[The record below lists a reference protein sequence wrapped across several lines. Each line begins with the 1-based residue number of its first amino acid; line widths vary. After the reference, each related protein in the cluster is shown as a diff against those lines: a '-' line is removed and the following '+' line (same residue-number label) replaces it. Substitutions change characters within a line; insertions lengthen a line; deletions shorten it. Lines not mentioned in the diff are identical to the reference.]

1 MPFSRDVTDFQRKL
15 TPGSERQSLPQN
27 CALALRE
34 ALRLDARP
42 GASLE
47 IVLVTSSPCVEGE
60 KDEFS
65 SLARMIRD
73 RGASVTV
80 YANAEEKGDYLPLC
94 QSGGR
99 FVAIGKPPAEAG
111 QSDRAGK
118 SASDSGSRS
127 IFDVPESGAG
137 GMHLAGIY
145 SARTRHSIA
154 NVLRLGGSRES
165 EACVAEGLSWLAR
178 HQADDGHWADHNKCE
193 REQPCP
199 PSPMFNY
206 AAPVAE
212 TGLAV
217 LAFQAGGNYHFNGR
231 KYSVAVQ
238 RGLDWL
244 IGRQK
249 EDGCLFGTRATW
261 YEHGIA
267 TFALAEAS
275 PLPGRKA
282 ALRSRATSK
291 PPSAP

>member
-1 MPFSRDVTDFQRKL
+1 
-15 TPGSERQSLPQN
+15 
-27 CALALRE
+27 
-34 ALRLDARP
+34 
-42 GASLE
+42 
-47 IVLVTSSPCVEGE
+47 
-60 KDEFS
+60 
-65 SLARMIRD
+65 MIRD

-267 TFALAEAS
+267 TFALAEACRRCPGGRPRS
-275 PLPGRKA
+275 GVALP
-282 ALRSRATSK
+282 RSRPAHRNIHAA
-291 PPSAP
+291 PPIPAGRLALFAGQPGSRRYVGDGLADLVPQIGSRGQVRRRSGNHQQSRPILRESRRSR